1 MLIIS
6 SICQSVR
13 FIEILL
19 WGSTL
24 VRFLAEIKQTPM
36 TSLYFVNRNNVKS
49 TRSGLMIENE
59 MSTNCYFCE
68 VWIWSYQKV
77 STVKVVHYS

>member
-13 FIEILL
+13 LL
-19 WGSTL
+19 RSYFGGSTL
-24 VRFLAEIKQTPM
+24 VRFLAKIKQTPM
-36 TSLYFVNRNNVKS
+36 TLLYFVNRNNIKS
-49 TRSGLMIENE
+49 TRLGMMIENE
-59 MSTNCYFCE
+59 MSTN
-68 VWIWSYQKV
+68 WSYQKV

>member
-49 TRSGLMIENE
+49 TKLGMMIKNE
-59 MSTNCYFCE
+59 MSTN
-68 VWIWSYQKV
+68 WSYQKV
-77 STVKVVHYS
+77 STVKVVHCS

>member
-49 TRSGLMIENE
+49 TRLGMMIENE
-59 MSTNCYFCE
+59 MSTN
-68 VWIWSYQKV
+68 WSYQKV

>member
-13 FIEILL
+13 LL
-19 WGSTL
+19 RFYFGGSTL

-36 TSLYFVNRNNVKS
+36 TSLYFVNRNNAEPTIIGHNLKNKTSENNLSKS
-49 TRSGLMIENE
+49 TFDTLGPGIVPKHIR
-59 MSTNCYFCE
+59 
-68 VWIWSYQKV
+68 Q
-77 STVKVVHYS
+77 